1 MLFHFYITIS
11 ATLNDDG
18 TLFHP
23 YFDIS
28 FYKSYLKHQRDTLF
42 VFNMLSMYIKSLYL
56 IFYFDADTKIGRLVF
71 EYLSRCLYTFT
82 CCWF

>member
-11 ATLNDDG
+11 ATMNDDG

-28 FYKSYLKHQRDTLF
+28 FYKSYLKHQIDTLI
-42 VFNMLSMYIKSLYL
+42 VFNMLSMNIKSL
-56 IFYFDADTKIGRLVF
+56 F
-71 EYLSRCLYTFT
+71 
-82 CCWF
+82 